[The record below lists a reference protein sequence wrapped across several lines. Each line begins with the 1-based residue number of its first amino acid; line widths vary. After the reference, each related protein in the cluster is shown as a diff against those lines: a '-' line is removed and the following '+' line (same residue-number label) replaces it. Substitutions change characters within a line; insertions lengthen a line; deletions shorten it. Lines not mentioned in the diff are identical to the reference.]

1 MPRIFQKARDPFSCY
16 SHFLGAVG
24 SVIGLFLM
32 LSHAVRQ
39 HAGAMT
45 MVSVS
50 LFCLSLTALYTASAV
65 YHYSLAGEQTLRL
78 LKKLDHSMIY
88 ILIAGS
94 YTPIVLRYLKAPDSY
109 LFLAVIWGIALF
121 GIAVKLL
128 WIDAPRLLG
137 TILYLLMGWA
147 VLFRLDVVLSM
158 ATPAIV
164 LLALGGLSYTIGGV
178 IYILK
183 KPNCS
188 PLIGFH
194 ELFHLFVL
202 AGSLAHYLVVY
213 WFVL

>member
-1 MPRIFQKARDPFSCY
+1 M
-16 SHFLGAVG
+16 
-24 SVIGLFLM
+24 
-32 LSHAVRQ
+32 
-39 HAGAMT
+39 
-45 MVSVS
+45 
-50 LFCLSLTALYTASAV
+50 
-65 YHYSLAGEQTLRL
+65 
-78 LKKLDHSMIY
+78 
-88 ILIAGS
+88 
-94 YTPIVLRYLKAPDSY
+94 
-109 LFLAVIWGIALF
+109 
-121 GIAVKLL
+121 
-128 WIDAPRLLG
+128 LG

>member
-39 HAGAMT
+39 HAGGMT

-65 YHYSLAGEQTLRL
+65 YHYALAGEQTLRL

-94 YTPIVLRYLKAPDSY
+94 YTPIVLCYLKAPDSY

>member
-65 YHYSLAGEQTLRL
+65 YHYALAGEQTLRL

>member
-65 YHYSLAGEQTLRL
+65 YHYALAGEQTLRL

-164 LLALGGLSYTIGGV
+164 LLASGGLSYTIGGV